1 MTEVAG
7 THMVLSNPVLEFE
20 SINQVKKIMSF
31 SVIHHQTSRIIKYSS
46 RYNWSKDFQYPVLF
60 VNTTL
65 TQVDEEEAELFLTP
79 GLTWTTGGN
88 FAQAE
93 VIISFLFVE
102 LLLNCGLGKSPR
114 ASIWWML

>member
-1 MTEVAG
+1 M
-7 THMVLSNPVLEFE
+7 
-20 SINQVKKIMSF
+20 
-31 SVIHHQTSRIIKYSS
+31 
-46 RYNWSKDFQYPVLF
+46 LF

-102 LLLNCGLGKSPR
+102 LWSR
-114 ASIWWML
+114 QESESINMVDAVNIFEKLYQIIKFQIKLKYNVSRVIHTSNTLHC